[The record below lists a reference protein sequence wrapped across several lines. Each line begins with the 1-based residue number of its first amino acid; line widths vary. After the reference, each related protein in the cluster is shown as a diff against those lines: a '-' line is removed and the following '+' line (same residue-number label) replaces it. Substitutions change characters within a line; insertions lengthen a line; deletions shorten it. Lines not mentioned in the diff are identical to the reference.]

1 MLPYPDITST
11 HCISRNLII
20 IGFLLEYKGFS
31 QPAISGGLIMYR
43 SSAKKAIP
51 TNG

>member
-31 QPAISGGLIMYR
+31 QPAIAVG